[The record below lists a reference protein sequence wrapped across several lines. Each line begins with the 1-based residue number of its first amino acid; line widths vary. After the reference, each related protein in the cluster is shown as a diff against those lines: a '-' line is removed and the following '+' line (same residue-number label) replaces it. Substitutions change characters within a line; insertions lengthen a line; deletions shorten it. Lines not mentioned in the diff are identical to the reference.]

1 MPGTRPPVTSY
12 ADLAA
17 RVECEG
23 PLLDAKYSA
32 LRAHAS
38 QTDPLIELMGEERFR
53 RWWAEEAF
61 VVAAAPVAS
70 SPQVKRRVACHAA
83 G

>member
-1 MPGTRPPVTSY
+1 
-12 ADLAA
+12 
-17 RVECEG
+17 
-23 PLLDAKYSA
+23 